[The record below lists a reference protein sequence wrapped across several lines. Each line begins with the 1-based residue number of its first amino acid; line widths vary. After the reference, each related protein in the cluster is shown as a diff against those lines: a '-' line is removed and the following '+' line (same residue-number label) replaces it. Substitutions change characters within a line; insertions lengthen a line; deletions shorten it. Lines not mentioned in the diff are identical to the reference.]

1 MLKYFSHVTI
11 EMHKRE
17 RNRIMAKDTR
27 RFSVRINIDVPAP
40 YFTETHQNL
49 TFENLLR
56 YFTTGQFSS
65 SVKIHIVKFLNGT
78 RAMGGTIE
86 KYIYPMDSEDKY
98 VQFEVEIPIGEVGY
112 FETEFYNYI
121 YPRPA

>member
-56 YFTTGQFSS
+56 YFTKGQFSS

-78 RAMGGTIE
+78 RSMGGTIE
-86 KYIYPMDSEDKY
+86 EYIYPMNSEKQY
-98 VQFEVEIPIGEVGY
+98 VQFEVEIPLDEVGY
-112 FETEFYNYI
+112 FETEFHNYI
-121 YPRPA
+121 YPTPA

>member
-1 MLKYFSHVTI
+1 
-11 EMHKRE
+11 
-17 RNRIMAKDTR
+17 MAKDTR

-56 YFTTGQFSS
+56 YFTEGQFSS

-78 RAMGGTIE
+78 RSMGGTIE
-86 KYIYPMDSEDKY
+86 EYIYPMNSEKQY
-98 VQFEVEIPIGEVGY
+98 VQFEVEIPLDEVGY
-112 FETEFYNYI
+112 FETEFHNYI
-121 YPRPA
+121 YPTPA